1 MRILAFTFAMLTL
14 VGMTLAGVV
23 TPAVA
28 TQTPLEMDQAFKVSV
43 EQAADNRAVILWTI
57 NDGDYLYRDYLSAED
72 SAGNKLELQTLPG
85 KVKDDPNFGSTEIYY
100 STATASVLNAPQTF
114 RLTYQGCQEDGLCY
128 PPTTKVVDMATLSL
142 AGDDA
147 GKGLFSQRGFA
158 AAGKAS
164 NAFSSAASTGN
175 AIDRPDDNGSFTL
188 ADEHA
193 ETAIDRMLSDGGLAL
208 LLAGFLG
215 FGVLLAFTPCVFPMY
230 PIVAAMLA
238 REGENLTARRGFTL
252 SSAYV
257 LALAC
262 AFGLLGMAAAWSGQ
276 NLQVALQSTTTVAS
290 IAILFVVLA
299 LSNFGLF
306 HLQLPAFISAR
317 FSKGKTRAGT
327 VPGAMALGFSSA
339 LLIGPCV
346 TAPLAGALLYI
357 ARTGDIAIGAAAL
370 FALGLGKGIPLVII
384 ATASG
389 KALPKA
395 GMWMEKVRQIF
406 GFLFLATAL
415 WLATPL
421 MPQPLVLLGW
431 AVLALCFGVFAFTA
445 ASGTQGSGVSVISRS
460 AGLASIIWAALLF
473 VGLGL
478 GASDPLAPLK
488 PLLSGNGPQAVARI
502 EKSDFAKVGSLA
514 DLRNRI
520 ASSPGN
526 EPTLVYVTADWCV
539 TCRTIERS
547 LLTSP
552 DVVDALGK
560 VNLVSLDLT
569 QLNDDK
575 QAMLSALGV
584 IGPPTM
590 VFLTAKRREPA
601 ATRLVGEFST
611 SDLAASARKAREDSL

>member
-14 VGMTLAGVV
+14 VGMTLAGLV

-28 TQTPLEMDQAFKVSV
+28 VQTPLEMDQAFKVSV
-43 EQAADNRAVILWTI
+43 EQAADNRAVIRWTI
-57 NDGDYLYRDYLSAED
+57 NDGYYLYRDYLSAED

-128 PPTTKVVDMATLSL
+128 PPTTKIVDMATLSL

-147 GKGLFSQRGFA
+147 GKGLFSQGGFA
-158 AAGKAS
+158 AAAKAS

-276 NLQVALQSTTTVAS
+276 NLQVALQSTTTVAA

-317 FSKGKTRAGT
+317 FSKNQTRAGT

-370 FALGLGKGIPLVII
+370 FALGLGKGIPLVIM

-421 MPQPLVLLGW
+421 MPQSLVLLGW
-431 AVLALCFGVFAFTA
+431 AVLALSFGVFAFTA
-445 ASGTQGSGVSVISRS
+445 ASGTTGSGFSVISRS
-460 AGLASIIWAALLF
+460 AGLASIIWAGLLF

-478 GASDPLAPLK
+478 GANDPLAPLK
-488 PLLSGNGPQAVARI
+488 PLLSGNGPQDVARI

-514 DLRNRI
+514 DLQNRI

>member
-14 VGMTLAGVV
+14 VGMTLAGLV

-28 TQTPLEMDQAFKVSV
+28 VQTPLEMDQAFKVSV
-43 EQAADNRAVILWTI
+43 EQAADNRAVIRWTI
-57 NDGDYLYRDYLSAED
+57 NDGYYLYRDYLSAED

-128 PPTTKVVDMATLSL
+128 PPTTKIVDMATLSL
-142 AGDDA
+142 AGDNA
-147 GKGLFSQRGFA
+147 GKGLFSQGGFA

-175 AIDRPDDNGSFTL
+175 AIARPDDNGSFTL

-252 SSAYV
+252 SLAYV

-370 FALGLGKGIPLVII
+370 FALGLGKGIPLVIM

-395 GMWMEKVRQIF
+395 GLWMEKVRQIF

-445 ASGTQGSGVSVISRS
+445 ASGTTGSGFSVISRS
-460 AGLASIIWAALLF
+460 AGLASIIWAGLLF

-478 GASDPLAPLK
+478 GANDPLAPLK

-514 DLRNRI
+514 DLQNRI

-590 VFLTAKRREPA
+590 VFLNAKRREPA
-601 ATRLVGEFST
+601 ATRLVGEFSA

>member
-14 VGMTLAGVV
+14 VGMTLAGLV

-28 TQTPLEMDQAFKVSV
+28 VQTPLEMDQAFKVSV
-43 EQAADNRAVILWTI
+43 EQAADNRAVIRWTI
-57 NDGDYLYRDYLSAED
+57 NDGYYLYRDYLSAED

-100 STATASVLNAPQTF
+100 STATASVLNAQPTF

-128 PPTTKVVDMATLSL
+128 PPTTKIVDMATLSL
-142 AGDDA
+142 AGDNA
-147 GKGLFSQRGFA
+147 GKGLFSQGGFA

-175 AIDRPDDNGSFTL
+175 ATDRPDDNGSFTL

-238 REGENLTARRGFTL
+238 REGENLTALRGFTL
-252 SSAYV
+252 SLAYV

-262 AFGLLGMAAAWSGQ
+262 AFGLLGMVAAWSGQ
-276 NLQVALQSTTTVAS
+276 NLQVALQSTMTVAA

-306 HLQLPAFISAR
+306 HLQLPVFISAR
-317 FSKGKTRAGT
+317 FSKSKTRPGT

-370 FALGLGKGIPLVII
+370 FALGLGKGIPLVIM

-395 GMWMEKVRQIF
+395 GLWMEKVRQIF

-421 MPQPLVLLGW
+421 MPQSLVLLGW
-431 AVLALCFGVFAFTA
+431 AVLALSFGVFAFTA
-445 ASGTQGSGVSVISRS
+445 ASGTTGSGFSVISRS

-478 GASDPLAPLK
+478 GANEPLAPLK
-488 PLLSGNGPQAVARI
+488 PLLSGNGPQALARI
-502 EKSDFAKVGSLA
+502 EKSDFAKVGSLV
-514 DLRNRI
+514 DLQSRI
-520 ASSPGN
+520 ASSPGD
-526 EPTLVYVTADWCV
+526 EPTLVYITADWCV

-590 VFLTAKRREPA
+590 VFLNAKRREPA
-601 ATRLVGEFST
+601 ATRLVGEFSAG
-611 SDLAASARKAREDSL
+611 DLAASARKAREDSL

>member
-14 VGMTLAGVV
+14 VGMTLAGFI

-28 TQTPLEMDQAFKVSV
+28 VQTPLEMDQAFKVSV
-43 EQAADNRAVILWTI
+43 EQAADNRAVIRWTI
-57 NDGDYLYRDYLSAED
+57 NDGYYLYRDYLSAED

-100 STATASVLNAPQTF
+100 ATATASVLNAPPTF

-142 AGDDA
+142 AGDSA
-147 GKGLFSQRGFA
+147 GKGLFSQGGFA
-158 AAGKAS
+158 AAANAS

-175 AIDRPDDNGSFTL
+175 ATDRPDDNGSFTL

-276 NLQVALQSTTTVAS
+276 NLQVALQSTTTVAA

-395 GMWMEKVRQIF
+395 GLWMEKVRQIF

-421 MPQPLVLLGW
+421 MPQSLVLLGW

-445 ASGTQGSGVSVISRS
+445 ASGTTGSGFSVISRI

-488 PLLSGNGPQAVARI
+488 PLLSGNGPQDVARI

-514 DLRNRI
+514 DLQNRI

-552 DVVDALGK
+552 DVVDPLGK

-590 VFLTAKRREPA
+590 VFLNAKRREPA
-601 ATRLVGEFST
+601 ATRLVGEFSA

>member
-1 MRILAFTFAMLTL
+1 
-14 VGMTLAGVV
+14 
-23 TPAVA
+23 
-28 TQTPLEMDQAFKVSV
+28 
-43 EQAADNRAVILWTI
+43 
-57 NDGDYLYRDYLSAED
+57 
-72 SAGNKLELQTLPG
+72 
-85 KVKDDPNFGSTEIYY
+85 
-100 STATASVLNAPQTF
+100 
-114 RLTYQGCQEDGLCY
+114 
-128 PPTTKVVDMATLSL
+128 
-142 AGDDA
+142 
-147 GKGLFSQRGFA
+147 
-158 AAGKAS
+158 
-164 NAFSSAASTGN
+164 
-175 AIDRPDDNGSFTL
+175 
-188 ADEHA
+188 
-193 ETAIDRMLSDGGLAL
+193 LAL

-276 NLQVALQSTTTVAS
+276 NLQVVLQSTTTVAA

-357 ARTGDIAIGAAAL
+357 ARTGDITIGAAAL
-370 FALGLGKGIPLVII
+370 FALGLGKGIPLVIM

-389 KALPKA
+389 KALPEA

-421 MPQPLVLLGW
+421 MPQSLVLLGW
-431 AVLALCFGVFAFTA
+431 AVLALSFGVFAFTA
-445 ASGTQGSGVSVISRS
+445 ASGTTGSGFSVISRS
-460 AGLASIIWAALLF
+460 AGLASIVWAGLLF

-478 GASDPLAPLK
+478 GANDPLAPLK

-514 DLRNRI
+514 DLQNRI
-520 ASSPGN
+520 SSSPGN

-590 VFLTAKRREPA
+590 VFLNAKRREPT
-601 ATRLVGEFST
+601 ATRLVGEFSA

>member
-14 VGMTLAGVV
+14 VGMTLAGLA

-28 TQTPLEMDQAFKVSV
+28 VQTPLEMDQAFKVSV
-43 EQAADNRAVILWTI
+43 EQAADNRAVIRWTI
-57 NDGDYLYRDYLSAED
+57 NDGYYLYRDYLSAED

-142 AGDDA
+142 GGDHV
-147 GKGLFSQRGFA
+147 GKGLFSQGGFA
-158 AAGKAS
+158 AAAKAS

-175 AIDRPDDNGSFTL
+175 AIDRPNDNGSFML

-262 AFGLLGMAAAWSGQ
+262 AFGLLGMVAAWSGQ
-276 NLQVALQSTTTVAS
+276 NLQVALQSTTTVAA

-370 FALGLGKGIPLVII
+370 FALGLGKGIPLVIM

-421 MPQPLVLLGW
+421 MPQSLVLLGW
-431 AVLALCFGVFAFTA
+431 AVLALSFGVFAFTA
-445 ASGTQGSGVSVISRS
+445 ASGTTGSGFSVISRS

-488 PLLSGNGPQAVARI
+488 PLLSGNGPQDVARI

-514 DLRNRI
+514 DLQNRI

-590 VFLTAKRREPA
+590 VFLDAKRREPA
-601 ATRLVGEFST
+601 ATRLVGEFSA

>member
-1 MRILAFTFAMLTL
+1 
-14 VGMTLAGVV
+14 
-23 TPAVA
+23 
-28 TQTPLEMDQAFKVSV
+28 
-43 EQAADNRAVILWTI
+43 
-57 NDGDYLYRDYLSAED
+57 
-72 SAGNKLELQTLPG
+72 
-85 KVKDDPNFGSTEIYY
+85 
-100 STATASVLNAPQTF
+100 
-114 RLTYQGCQEDGLCY
+114 
-128 PPTTKVVDMATLSL
+128 MATLSL
-142 AGDDA
+142 VGDHA
-147 GKGLFSQRGFA
+147 GKGLFSQGGFA
-158 AAGKAS
+158 AATKAS

-175 AIDRPDDNGSFTL
+175 AVDRPDDNGSFTL

-445 ASGTQGSGVSVISRS
+445 ASGAAGSGVSVISRS
-460 AGLASIIWAALLF
+460 AGLASIIWAGLLF

-478 GASDPLAPLK
+478 GANDPLAPLK
-488 PLLSGNGPQAVARI
+488 PLLSGNGPQDVARI

-514 DLRNRI
+514 DLQNRI

-590 VFLTAKRREPA
+590 VFLDAKRREPA

>member
-1 MRILAFTFAMLTL
+1 MRILAFTFAMLML
-14 VGMTLAGVV
+14 VGMTLAGLA
-23 TPAVA
+23 TPTVAV
-28 TQTPLEMDQAFKVSV
+28 QTPLEMDQAFKVSV
-43 EQAADNRAVILWTI
+43 EQAADNRAVIRWTI
-57 NDGDYLYRDYLSAED
+57 NDGYYLYRGYLSAED

-128 PPTTKVVDMATLSL
+128 PPTNKIVDMATLSL
-142 AGDDA
+142 AGDHA
-147 GKGLFSQRGFA
+147 GKGLFSQGGFA
-158 AAGKAS
+158 AAAKAS
-164 NAFSSAASTGN
+164 NAFSNAASTGN
-175 AIDRPDDNGSFTL
+175 VIDRPDENDSFTL

-252 SSAYV
+252 SLAYV

-262 AFGLLGMAAAWSGQ
+262 AFGLLGMVAAWSGQ
-276 NLQVALQSTTTVAS
+276 NLQVALQSTTTVAA

-370 FALGLGKGIPLVII
+370 FALGLGKGIPLVIM

-395 GMWMEKVRQIF
+395 GLWMEKVRQIF

-421 MPQPLVLLGW
+421 MPQSLVLLGW
-431 AVLALCFGVFAFTA
+431 AVLALSFGVFAFTA
-445 ASGTQGSGVSVISRS
+445 ASGTTGSGFSVISRS
-460 AGLASIIWAALLF
+460 AGLASIIWAGLLF

-478 GASDPLAPLK
+478 GANDPLAPLK

-514 DLRNRI
+514 DLQNRI

-590 VFLTAKRREPA
+590 VFLNAKRREPA

>member
-14 VGMTLAGVV
+14 VGMTLAGLV

-28 TQTPLEMDQAFKVSV
+28 VQTPLEMDLAFKVSV
-43 EQAADNRAVILWTI
+43 EQAADNRAVIRWTI
-57 NDGDYLYRDYLSAED
+57 NDGYYLYRDYLSAED

-100 STATASVLNAPQTF
+100 ATATASVLNAPQTF

-142 AGDDA
+142 DGDHA
-147 GKGLFSQRGFA
+147 GKGLFSQGGFA
-158 AAGKAS
+158 AAAKAS
-164 NAFSSAASTGN
+164 NAFSSATSTGN
-175 AIDRPDDNGSFTL
+175 ATVRPDDNGSFTL

-262 AFGLLGMAAAWSGQ
+262 AFGLLGMVAAWSGQ
-276 NLQVALQSTTTVAS
+276 NLQVALQSTTTVAA

-370 FALGLGKGIPLVII
+370 FALGLGKGIPLVIM

-421 MPQPLVLLGW
+421 LPQPLVLLGW

-445 ASGTQGSGVSVISRS
+445 ASGTTGSGFSVISRS

-488 PLLSGNGPQAVARI
+488 PLLSGGGAQSVARI
-502 EKSDFAKVGSLA
+502 EKSDFAKVNSLA
-514 DLRNRI
+514 DLQSRI
-520 ASSPGN
+520 ASAPSN
-526 EPTLVYVTADWCV
+526 EPTLVYITADWCV
-539 TCRTIERS
+539 TCRTIERA

-590 VFLTAKRREPA
+590 VFLNAKRREPA
-601 ATRLVGEFST
+601 ATRLVGEFSA

>member
-14 VGMTLAGVV
+14 VGMTLTGLV

-28 TQTPLEMDQAFKVSV
+28 AQTPLEMDQAFKVSV
-43 EQAADNRAVILWTI
+43 EQAADDRAVIRWTI
-57 NDGDYLYRDYLSAED
+57 NDGYYLYRDYLSAED

-100 STATASVLNAPQTF
+100 STATASVLNAPQRF

-142 AGDDA
+142 VGDRA
-147 GKGLFSQRGFA
+147 GKGLFSQGGFA
-158 AAGKAS
+158 AANKAS

-175 AIDRPDDNGSFTL
+175 ATDRPDDNGSFTL

-193 ETAIDRMLSDGGLAL
+193 ETAIDRMLSDGGLTL

-276 NLQVALQSTTTVAS
+276 NLQVALQSTTTVAA
-290 IAILFVVLA
+290 IAILFLVLA

-357 ARTGDIAIGAAAL
+357 ARTGDITIGAAAL
-370 FALGLGKGIPLVII
+370 FALGLGKGIPLVIM

-395 GMWMEKVRQIF
+395 GIWMEKVRQIF

-421 MPQPLVLLGW
+421 MPQSLVLLGW
-431 AVLALCFGVFAFTA
+431 AVLALSFGVFAFTA
-445 ASGTQGSGVSVISRS
+445 ASGTTGSGFSVISRS

-478 GASDPLAPLK
+478 GANDPLAPLK

-502 EKSDFAKVGSLA
+502 EKSDFTKVGSLA
-514 DLRNRI
+514 DLQNRI

-601 ATRLVGEFST
+601 ATRLVGEFSA